1 MIRINF
7 ILLIITLSVIGCKE
21 KSDNILFVF
30 DKNSIEQMSLKS
42 ETISISQIL
51 NPLDVLFSNNFLYI
65 SHAPDNKQ
73 LSIYDLKNNNILGKF
88 IEKGKGPQ
96 ELLSVQ
102 SISKNEKLRTITLYD
117 FITARYI
124 VCRIPDLERCIF
136 NIIES
141 GEAKL
146 NFNKEQVLFTNDSC
160 ITYIGLEERI
170 VSQNNEGFKVNS
182 FGDYKIFDNHEE
194 AMWLPQIYK
203 GQIAYN
209 EKTNHYA
216 IFDRLT
222 DKVEFYMN
230 EALTKVV
237 FGPDCFKEDYK
248 IISVGGGQALAHY
261 RDKTRIAYEC
271 VASNSKY
278 ILALYSGQTFGED
291 GIHHNAII
299 QFNWDGK
306 PLKIFELD
314 VPVKSFDVDWEH
326 KVIYGLNTEDIPCIL
341 KFQM

>member
-136 NIIES
+136 N
-141 GEAKL
+141 
-146 NFNKEQVLFTNDSC
+146 TNIKC
-160 ITYIGLEERI
+160 
-170 VSQNNEGFKVNS
+170 
-182 FGDYKIFDNHEE
+182 
-194 AMWLPQIYK
+194 
-203 GQIAYN
+203 
-209 EKTNHYA
+209 
-216 IFDRLT
+216 
-222 DKVEFYMN
+222 
-230 EALTKVV
+230 
-237 FGPDCFKEDYK
+237 
-248 IISVGGGQALAHY
+248 
-261 RDKTRIAYEC
+261 
-271 VASNSKY
+271 
-278 ILALYSGQTFGED
+278 
-291 GIHHNAII
+291 
-299 QFNWDGK
+299 
-306 PLKIFELD
+306 
-314 VPVKSFDVDWEH
+314 
-326 KVIYGLNTEDIPCIL
+326 
-341 KFQM
+341 